1 MDIEGLAHIN
11 THQTGFTTEEV
22 LNSQVDT
29 MTATWHSPIFY
40 SHSIWNSIYVNEVA
54 TVAETETKHGLNI
67 MYLLLPEPV

>member
-29 MTATWHSPIFY
+29 MTAT
-40 SHSIWNSIYVNEVA
+40 
-54 TVAETETKHGLNI
+54 
-67 MYLLLPEPV
+67 